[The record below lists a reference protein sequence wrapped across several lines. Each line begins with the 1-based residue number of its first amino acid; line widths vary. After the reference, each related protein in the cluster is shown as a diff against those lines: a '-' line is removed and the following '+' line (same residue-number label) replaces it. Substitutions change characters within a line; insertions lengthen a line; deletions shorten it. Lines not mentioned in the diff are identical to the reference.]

1 MSLVIYDY
9 IGFSLHVILKYC
21 TVLNMQEGYLFT
33 SIEVYTNLDATE
45 IELTTLY
52 IYLFIRCIPINLL

>member
-1 MSLVIYDY
+1 MF
-9 IGFSLHVILKYC
+9 FSPC
-21 TVLNMQEGYLFT
+21 DFEVLYGIEYARLEGYLFT